1 MKRLLLLVL
10 VFMLVLST
18 NVFADEISMGYAK
31 KDFPESFVPV
41 TKIMLFKKGQTLD
54 ETLAS
59 GWQNLDEK
67 IDVEDFNIYTD
78 DIDAF
83 ADKYLQ
89 ILYKNP
95 LLYYV
100 ENGFRYAY
108 YSDGKIA
115 YIVPSYTE
123 TNKTVINNT
132 IAEIEKATDEVLW
145 HIHGNMSDFDKI
157 MTVHDYMTLNYEY
170 DQSLKNHSITIMTTK
185 TGVCESY
192 ARAFYHVMKK
202 LGINCGY
209 VTSVP
214 MKHAWNIIELD
225 GKWYHIDLT
234 WDDPTLQ
241 KSDAY
246 AQTNHTYALLSDKE
260 ISSQENPHYGYNLD
274 GLAADSTA
282 YDKAP
287 WHGYGAIV
295 FSGGVDYYV
304 SGNNLVSS
312 KGEIIYKNLDG
323 GDGGW
328 RLTQTTYL
336 KEAMFA
342 NVSEYN
348 GIIYFNTDMAI
359 YSYNPKTKETKE
371 VLSEIGLG
379 GLFIEGNTLYYS
391 KVDINTLQLKKAGTI
406 KLGDICYKEPY
417 YDNNELIVKVCKE
430 TTKPMCIFASGSD
443 KIQSSKITGNG
454 LTQIKFSKDSGEQ
467 TIFYWDENLTPLRD
481 YEVIK

>member
-10 VFMLVLST
+10 VFMLTFSA
-18 NVFADEISMGYAK
+18 NVFADEISMGYAE
-31 KDFPESFVPV
+31 KDFPESFVP
-41 TKIMLFKKGQTLD
+41 MELSLFSRSKTLD
-54 ETLAS
+54 EVLVE
-59 GWQNLDEK
+59 GWENLSEQ
-67 IDVEDFNIYTD
+67 IDVQDFGIYVSD
-78 DIDAF
+78 LDVF

-89 ILYKNP
+89 ILYKKP

-108 YSDGKIA
+108 YPDGRIA
-115 YIVPSYTE
+115 YIAPSYTE
-123 TNKTVINNT
+123 TNKTVINKT

-145 HIHGNMSDFDKI
+145 HIHGKMSDFDKI
-157 MTVHDYMTLNYEY
+157 MTIHDYMTLNYEY

-234 WDDPTLQ
+234 WDDPILA
-241 KSDAY
+241 KADAY

-260 ISSQENPHYGYNLD
+260 IRSQEKPHYGYTLD
-274 GLAADSTA
+274 GLAANSVD

-287 WHGYGAIV
+287 WRNFGSII
-295 FSGGVDYYV
+295 FSDGVDYYI

-328 RLTQTTYL
+328 RLTKNSYL
-336 KEAMFA
+336 PSAIYA

-348 GIIYFNTDMAI
+348 GILYFNTDMAI
-359 YSYNPKTKETKE
+359 YSYNPKTKETKQI
-371 VLSEIGLG
+371 LSEMAIG

-391 KVDINTLQLKKAGTI
+391 KVDPATLQIKKAGSI
-406 KLGDICYKEPY
+406 KLGDMCYKEPY
-417 YDNNELIVKVCKE
+417 YDNNELVVKIYKE
-430 TTKPMCIFASGSD
+430 TTKPVCIYTLGDS
-443 KIQSSKITGNG
+443 KVQSSKITASG
-454 LTQIKFSKDSGEQ
+454 LTQVKFNKDSDKQ

-481 YEVIK
+481 YEIIKK